1 MVPLGWA
8 AQQHAW
14 GPKRVLQLGNIGTAV
29 SFLAL
34 PALASAGANF
44 AVCCFFLLGL
54 LQGPFVPAHNEMK
67 RAWVAEGPGKP
78 LALMVIGLGNRVGG
92 ALASTVTPILAAR
105 FGWRTVAYLYGGS
118 VALFSVVWQCAV
130 SNGPAELMAGAT
142 QRERPAEPE
151 AGAGSEKTVTKGGAS
166 IFRVRATH
174 TSHWQSSS
182 APVLLSSPVPCRG
195 QVRRRSCAA
204 CTSTPT
210 SRRSPCCSG
219 LRSVRCKCFL
229 DTRMIAIAVSLT

>member
-1 MVPLGWA
+1 MITMVPLGWA

-118 VALFSVVWQCAV
+118 VALFSGVWQCAV
-130 SNGPAELMAGAT
+130 SNGPAELMAGAK

-151 AGAGSEKTVTKGGAS
+151 AGGSEKTVEKAGAS
-166 IFRVRATH
+166 IFRVRTTARLTDNRPQPRCFCPH
-174 TSHWQSSS
+174 LFSV
-182 APVLLSSPVPCRG
+182 A
-195 QVRRRSCAA
+195 
-204 CTSTPT
+204 
-210 SRRSPCCSG
+210 
-219 LRSVRCKCFL
+219 VRCGAGRVRHAL
-229 DTRMIAIAVSLT
+229 QRQLHGDHPAAVGSDL